1 MYNRIILIGNLT
13 RDPEVRYLP
22 SSTAVVN
29 LRIAVTTRQKQGE
42 EFKEETLFIDV
53 VAFGKQAES
62 CGQYLTKGS
71 AILVEGRLRERKWE
85 IDGVQKSKFEVM
97 ASSIKFMPRREAKT
111 TSNSDNFGDI
121 PPEEITDTEPF

>member
-85 IDGVQKSKFEVM
+85 TDGVQKSKFEVM
-97 ASSIKFMPRREAKT
+97 ASSIKFMPRREAKAP
-111 TSNSDNFGDI
+111 TSSDNFGDI

>member
-97 ASSIKFMPRREAKT
+97 ASSIKFMPRREAKP
-111 TSNSDNFGDI
+111 TSSSDNFGDI